1 MRFDRGGEFSELE
14 ERGFVSKRILFVVA
28 VDAEENNDGKGWVA
42 NQKFGC
48 CWFDDNMMKN

>member
-28 VDAEENNDGKGWVA
+28 VDAEENNDGKG
-42 NQKFGC
+42 
-48 CWFDDNMMKN
+48 